1 MPYLQRQLETV
12 LLNLDH
18 IFSRVGF
25 PSGSVVTN
33 LPANAGDTGDEG
45 SIPGSGRSLEKER
58 ATHSSILAWEI
69 HGQRSLEGYSPWSC
83 KRVGSYLA
91 TAAAAAAAKWLQSC
105 PTLCDPIDVG
115 TILKG

>member
-1 MPYLQRQLETV
+1 MLYLQRQLETV

-58 ATHSSILAWEI
+58 ATYSSIRAWEI

-91 TAAAAAAAKWLQSC
+91 TAAAAAAKWLQSC

>member
-1 MPYLQRQLETV
+1 MLYLQRQLETV

-45 SIPGSGRSLEKER
+45 SIPGSGRYPEGGNGSLLQYSCLGNPMTEDPGGLLFLGLQGVR
-58 ATHSSILAWEI
+58 HD
-69 HGQRSLEGYSPWSC
+69 LET
-83 KRVGSYLA
+83 K
-91 TAAAAAAAKWLQSC
+91 Q
-105 PTLCDPIDVG
+105 
-115 TILKG
+115 